1 MKKSVL
7 IVEDDPIIADAMARL
22 VEDNL
27 DCSTATAGSV
37 ARAMALLDAD
47 ADADVGLGILDV
59 EVSDGVSFPIAEELA
74 HRHIPFI
81 FISGSDPRRVPAD
94 LAAAPFFRK
103 PVFPDHFLRV
113 VRPYV

>member
-7 IVEDDPIIADAMARL
+7 IVEDDPIIADAMARM

-27 DCSTATAGSV
+27 DCSTTTAGSV
-37 ARAMALLDAD
+37 ASAMALLDAD
-47 ADADVGLGILDV
+47 VGFGILDV
-59 EVSDGVSFPIAEELA
+59 EVADGVSYPVAEALV

-81 FISGSDPRRVPAD
+81 FVSGSDPRQVPAD
-94 LAAAPFFRK
+94 LAGAPFFRK
-103 PVFPDHFLRV
+103 PIFPDHFLQV

>member
-27 DCSTATAGSV
+27 DCNTATAGSV
-37 ARAMALLDAD
+37 ARAMTLLDAD
-47 ADADVGLGILDV
+47 ADVGFGILDV
-59 EVSDGVSFPIAEELA
+59 ELSDGVSFRRGAA

-81 FISGSDPRRVPAD
+81 FVSGSDPRRVPAD
-94 LAAAPFFRK
+94 LATAPFFRK
-103 PVFPDHFLRV
+103 PVFPDNFLKV

>member
-1 MKKSVL
+1 MKKSIL

-27 DCSTATAGSV
+27 DCCTATAGSV
-37 ARAMALLDAD
+37 ASAMALLDAD
-47 ADADVGLGILDV
+47 ADLGLAILDV
-59 EVSDGVSFPIAEELA
+59 EVADGDSFRVAEELS

-81 FISGSDPRRVPAD
+81 FVSGSDPRRVPAD
-94 LAAAPFFRK
+94 LAATPFFRK
-103 PVFPDHFLRV
+103 PMFPDHFLNV

>member
-27 DCSTATAGSV
+27 DCNTTTAGSV

-47 ADADVGLGILDV
+47 AEVGFGILDV
-59 EVSDGVSFPIAEELA
+59 EVADGDSFPLAEELA
-74 HRHIPFI
+74 QRHIPFI

-94 LAAAPFFRK
+94 LATAPFYRK
-103 PVFPDHFLRV
+103 PVFPDHFLKV
-113 VRPYV
+113 VRPYI

>member
-7 IVEDDPIIADAMARL
+7 IVEDDPIIAHAMARM

-27 DCSTATAGSV
+27 DCSTTTAGSV
-37 ARAMALLDAD
+37 AGAMALLDAD
-47 ADADVGLGILDV
+47 VGFGILDV
-59 EVSDGVSFPIAEELA
+59 EVADGVSYPVAEELA

-81 FISGSDPRRVPAD
+81 FVSASDPRQVPAE
-94 LAAAPFFRK
+94 LAATPFFRK
-103 PVFPDHFLRV
+103 PIFPDHFLNV

>member
-27 DCSTATAGSV
+27 DCNAATAGSV
-37 ARAMALLDAD
+37 ARAMTLLDAD
-47 ADADVGLGILDV
+47 ADVGFGILDV
-59 EVSDGVSFPIAEELA
+59 ELSDGVSFPIAEELA

-81 FISGSDPRRVPAD
+81 FVSGSDPRRVPAD

-103 PVFPDHFLRV
+103 PVFPDNFLKV